1 MVEAGVGVAILPGS
15 AARRHALTMAI
26 DTVPL
31 SDDWSL
37 REMQICMRSLQ
48 ALPAFARDLVDL
60 LVADAD
66 RARGCTVVG

>member
-1 MVEAGVGVAILPGS
+1 
-15 AARRHALTMAI
+15 MAI
-26 DTVPL
+26 DTVAL
-31 SDDWSL
+31 TDDWSL

-66 RARGCTVVG
+66 RARPAAPG